1 MFISEFTKVLG
12 ITIPKAST
20 VPKMAKETV
29 TAVDHS
35 GVTVNQSVAVKLSG
49 TSEGRAVPRTSG
61 TIAGA
66 AESGVPTPPAKFHTS
81 MLHRSF

>member
-20 VPKMAKETV
+20 APKMAKETV

-49 TSEGRAVPRTSG
+49 NSEGRAVPRTSG
-61 TIAGA
+61 TIAG

-81 MLHRSF
+81 MLHRSI